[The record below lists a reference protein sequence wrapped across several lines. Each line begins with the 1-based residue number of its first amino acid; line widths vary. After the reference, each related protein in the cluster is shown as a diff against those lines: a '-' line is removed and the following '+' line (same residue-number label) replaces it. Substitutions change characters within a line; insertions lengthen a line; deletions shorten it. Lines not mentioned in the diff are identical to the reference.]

1 MHSKGV
7 AALELSGRPVPIIL
21 TIING
26 DILGEAIQLEYKN
39 ICI

>member
-7 AALELSGRPVPIIL
+7 ATLKLSGRPEPIII

-26 DILGEAIQLEYKN
+26 DILGKVIQLEYKN